1 MFLRHS
7 ESTVLQGSMIRK
19 NVTKEKK
26 NSNLE
31 YSVLDQNNTI
41 TIKCLNALAFST
53 ELIQIPR
60 WCLSYSMVNLISIHL
75 AQLVYACI
83 CREAVSTI
91 MWVHNVLRGGLVI
104 LRLTLLSF
112 FIQEIKI
119 NFLPIKE
126 WYEECYFIA
135 LMFKVFNKYM
145 FSCVLLIAKW

>member
-1 MFLRHS
+1 MSPKKKKYKSWIFCF
-7 ESTVLQGSMIRK
+7 GSKQYNYNKMLECACIFNR
-19 NVTKEKK
+19 V
-26 NSNLE
+26 NSNTKMMF
-31 YSVLDQNNTI
+31 VI
-41 TIKCLNALAFST
+41 
-53 ELIQIPR
+53 
-60 WCLSYSMVNLISIHL
+60 SMVNLISIHL

-119 NFLPIKE
+119 NILPIKE

-145 FSCVLLIAKW
+145 FSCLLLIAKW